1 MGLGSAGDGLLT
13 GPESPSYKELLPQE
27 VFPGSAMVKNP
38 PASEGDAGGV
48 GLIPGWGRCPGAGNG
63 KSVFLPGQRRLV
75 SYSPWG
81 HKESEVTEYACMQPL
96 SIGLLSA

>member
-1 MGLGSAGDGLLT
+1 MRLNEAIIQDSQVVQWFKKKKNLPARAGDKGGEGSIPGLG
-13 GPESPSYKELLPQE
+13 
-27 VFPGSAMVKNP
+27 
-38 PASEGDAGGV
+38 
-48 GLIPGWGRCPGAGNG
+48 RCLGAGNG

>member
-63 KSVFLPGQRRLV
+63 KQLQ
-75 SYSPWG
+75 YSCLGNSMDRGAWRATVHG
-81 HKESEVTEYACMQPL
+81 LAESDMTE
-96 SIGLLSA
+96 